1 MDSQDVGGLLM
12 ICLKKIKYL
21 HSGVN
26 DSAVQ
31 VTAESM
37 TPLKF
42 FQNFIFAK
50 ANYIPS
56 PSPEHPTLATALL
69 DINVPLEQFAVART
83 STKDAG
89 IF

>member
-1 MDSQDVGGLLM
+1 
-12 ICLKKIKYL
+12 
-21 HSGVN
+21 
-26 DSAVQ
+26 
-31 VTAESM
+31 M